1 MDGSSRRAVF
11 LDRDGV
17 LNRNVFYP
25 DSGRWESPRTAA
37 DFAPVPGAGAALL
50 RLRAAGLLLFVV
62 SNQPNAAKKKCS
74 FDDLLNIDAKLQ
86 EYLVD
91 NAVEPA
97 ATYYCFHHP
106 DFTGHCVCRKPEPYF
121 LSRAQ
126 KEFAL
131 DLSACWM
138 IGDRGTD
145 MECGRRAGT
154 RTVWID
160 NQEGEQEPA
169 AADFKVRSLSEAA
182 DTILAEIRQKA
193 SDASGLARTDDT
205 SGAQYPG

>member
-17 LNRNVFYP
+17 LNRNVFYA
-25 DSGRWESPRTAA
+25 DTGCWESPRTAEE
-37 DFAPVPGAGAALL
+37 FAPTPGAGAALL
-50 RLRAAGLLLFVV
+50 RLRAAGFLLLVV
-62 SNQPNAAKKKCS
+62 SNQPNAAKKKCTP
-74 FDDLLNIDAKLQ
+74 DDLLKIDAKLQ
-86 EYLVD
+86 EYLVN

-106 DFTGHCVCRKPEPYF
+106 EFTGFCVCRKPEPYF

-160 NQEGEQEPA
+160 NREGEREPE
-169 AADFKVRSLSEAA
+169 AADFKARSLSDAVN
-182 DTILAEIRQKA
+182 TILIQIRQKA
-193 SDASGLARTDDT
+193 SDASGLPGTGDT
-205 SGAQYPG
+205 SAAQYPA